1 MGVPFLLHEDHLDV
15 SPTRST
21 FSFGSFSGLG
31 EDRRGIEKG
40 GWQTT
45 ILGDCKYL
53 PKEGLSDLFR
63 NLELGLP
70 GKSGSFLNNLVKKFR
85 PKCELLSTKYCCVF
99 TAKEMQI
106 IELIVQEFCV
116 IRQVMA
122 ILNILDTET
131 WP

>member
-45 ILGDCKYL
+45 ILGDHKDL
-53 PKEGLSDLFR
+53 PK
-63 NLELGLP
+63 
-70 GKSGSFLNNLVKKFR
+70 
-85 PKCELLSTKYCCVF
+85 
-99 TAKEMQI
+99 
-106 IELIVQEFCV
+106 
-116 IRQVMA
+116 
-122 ILNILDTET
+122 
-131 WP
+131 

>member
-45 ILGDCKYL
+45 ILGDCKDL

-70 GKSGSFLNNLVKKFR
+70 GKSGSFLNNLVKKFG
-85 PKCELLSTKYCCVF
+85 PKCELLSTKYRCVF
-99 TAKEMQI
+99 TAKEVQI
-106 IELIVQEFCV
+106 IELIIQEFCV

-122 ILNILDTET
+122 ILNILEVET